1 MATMME
7 NYLHLSRLF
16 FVFKTIGDIFF
27 KTFNFTSIIR
37 RFVFEEHQ
45 DMASEDTNNA
55 VQSVAAEAESVLY
68 LHPTLLSSH
77 KDLFKEFHDFTLGSL
92 SIDDEWDDDDDRKS
106 VGDTFKELRMPIFD
120 RLSSCSRRRRN
131 L

>member
-27 KTFNFTSIIR
+27 KALNLTSIIR
-37 RFVFEEHQ
+37 CFVFEEHQ
-45 DMASEDTNNA
+45 DVASEETNNA
-55 VQSVAAEAESVLY
+55 VQSFAAESESVLY
-68 LHPTLLSSH
+68 LHPMLLSSH